1 MRIAFT
7 HNLQKKGGEEEAE
20 FDSPETVV
28 AITRA
33 LESLGHDVV
42 PVDVDMSV
50 TRLISLLEGA
60 RPDLILNTAEG
71 WRGAFR
77 EALFPALFETLG
89 LPFVGPDAHAC
100 ALALDK
106 HATKALVA
114 ELGVPMAPSVF
125 VQRHVPADLSKL
137 ELPVIVKPNFEGSSK
152 GIEDSSVVT
161 DRADLEPRVAEAL
174 ARYPDG
180 VLVEELIPG
189 VDIVVPFIAG
199 LGPDGGALTPA
210 TYRFSEEARATSRH
224 GLYGYELKNHSAA
237 AVDVVP
243 AALDAAQARD
253 ARAWTRAIA
262 AQLGLHDMARIDF
275 RLTPEGQLLFIEAE
289 PLPSLELGASP
300 HVSAALAGA
309 TTTAAVLEAIL
320 KASCAR
326 QGLAYKGSGKA
337 ARSRSYKV
345 GLVYNLKRVKP
356 KKDGENDA
364 EAEFDAPETIDA
376 IAGAIEGLG
385 HTVVRLEADRT
396 LLNRIGHAGV
406 DVVFNI
412 AEGVRGRG
420 REALVPAILELLDIP
435 YTGSDPATLALTL
448 DKALAKRLVR
458 EAGVR
463 TPDFV
468 VMTAVK
474 QKLPPNMTF
483 PLVVKPVAEGSSKG
497 VLKTSV
503 VRDDAELRALVTEI
517 LARYDQGALVEEFL
531 PGREFT
537 VGILGGTGQKPR
549 VLPPMEIVFNAS
561 AGENPVYTFE
571 HKQDFTPQVTYQVPA
586 HTTREL
592 ADDLA
597 RAARLAWD
605 ALGCRD
611 VSRMDLRLDHE
622 GRVSFIECNPL
633 PGLTPDWSDLCLIAK
648 GAGLGYQELI
658 AEILAPAVRRLERR
672 LGRKGR

>member
-20 FDSPETVV
+20 FDSPETVA

-33 LESLGHDVV
+33 LESLGHEVV

-50 TRLISLLEGA
+50 TRLIALLEGA

-77 EALFPALFETLG
+77 QALFPAIFETLG
-89 LPFVGPDAHAC
+89 IPFVGPDAHAC
-100 ALALDK
+100 ALSLDK

-114 ELGVPMAPSVF
+114 ELGVPLAPSVL
-125 VQRHVPADLSKL
+125 VQRHAPRDLSKL
-137 ELPVIVKPNFEGSSK
+137 RLPVIVKPNFEGSSK
-152 GIEDSSVVT
+152 GIDDRSVVSEQ
-161 DRADLEPRVAEAL
+161 ADLGPRVAEAL

-180 VLVEELIPG
+180 VLVEEFIAG
-189 VDIVVPFIAG
+189 VDVVVPFIAG
-199 LGPDGGALTPA
+199 LGPDGGVLTPA
-210 TYRFSEEARATSRH
+210 TYRFSDEARGYSKH
-224 GLYGYELKNHSAA
+224 GLYGYELKHQASA

-243 AALDAAQARD
+243 AELTATQAAD
-253 ARAWTRAIA
+253 VRAWTRAITA
-262 AQLGLHDMARIDF
+262 TLGLHDMGRLDF
-275 RLTPEGQLLFIEAE
+275 RLSSDGELVFIEAE

-326 QGLAYKGSGKA
+326 QGLAYKPGKK
-337 ARSRSYKV
+337 ARSRSYTV

-356 KKDGENDA
+356 RKDGEDDG

-376 IAGAIEGLG
+376 IAGAIESFG
-385 HTVVRLEADRT
+385 HQVVRLEADRS

-463 TPDFV
+463 TPDYV
-468 VMTAVK
+468 VMTSVK
-474 QKLPPNMTF
+474 QKLPSNMVF

-497 VLKTSV
+497 VLKSSV
-503 VRDDAELRALVTEI
+503 VRDDAEFRALVTEL

-537 VGILGGTGQKPR
+537 VGILGGSGNKPR
-549 VLPPMEIVFNAS
+549 VLPAMEIVFHPA

-571 HKQDFTPQVTYQVPA
+571 HKQEFTSQVTYQVPA
-586 HTTREL
+586 HTTPQLADEL
-592 ADDLA
+592 A
-597 RAARLAWD
+597 RTARLAWE

-611 VSRMDLRLDHE
+611 VSRMDLRLDRE

-648 GAGLGYQELI
+648 GAGIGYQELI
-658 AEILAPAVRRLERR
+658 GEILAPALRRLERR
-672 LGRKGR
+672 RGRRGR